1 MADRIIRE
9 SIAYSI
15 SLAQCSLVAYAWWPH
30 FIRITDNYGRFHANP
45 ELLVRQLAPQRT
57 DLDPSL
63 ARECLE
69 EYVAHGMASLYV
81 VQGQEYAYLTMFD
94 EYQTITSLNR
104 QKPSRFPDPPL
115 THEHALAPRH
125 FRAPKTSRKAT
136 DKFDFMV
143 ELAAAQMRKN
153 GIEPTAMGVAKAMNI
168 AGSGSKR
175 SRIKDVL
182 DRLNKRSLSGEIC
195 PESARPVP
203 GPCPEIARS
212 VPGPCPES
220 ARSLPGVCP
229 ESARPVPG
237 PCPDFEGGPFSGHEL
252 GAFRAISGHAECEAE
267 CASPEFG
274 HEPGTNWARTGH
286 DLGTNWADLG
296 QTLGRACPDSAR
308 SCPVGSWIMDHGKK
322 EEG

>member
-203 GPCPEIARS
+203 GPCP
-212 VPGPCPES
+212 
-220 ARSLPGVCP
+220 
-229 ESARPVPG
+229 
-237 PCPDFEGGPFSGHEL
+237 DFEGGPFSGHEL